1 MSLTSLL
8 EHAQGGR
15 LFAAV
20 ARSLDIGESQTRSA
34 MGKLCP
40 VIAERLHARA
50 AEDEALFQSLLDLI
64 ADNGAGSLLEEGE
77 ALTGPEA
84 VADGNAILDDV
95 FGSRSAAMA
104 ALRQTDPALPE
115 RELAKLAPIS
125 ATAVVAALA
134 EANRPLG
141 LAAAGPPQAAAGGSA
156 AQGFLGALIS
166 AIVAGIVAA
175 LTRKLAAPTRRRR
188 SSTGYARSR
197 SQRRTGT
204 SRSRAPTRR
213 RSANASV
220 EDIFKDILGN
230 LGKQPRS

>member
-141 LAAAGPPQAAAGGSA
+141 LAAAGPQAAAGGSA

-213 RSANASV
+213 RSANASI